1 MITLKHKKA
10 INTYETIL
18 IAKPENTED
27 DIVQNLIVI
36 YSNFLKE
43 NGAIQIYFQNK
54 GRHHLAYLVQ
64 KNSDG
69 IYIHSNYKGSGKIVK
84 QLEKY
89 IRFDE
94 KIIRHMT
101 INKNNMATA

>member
-36 YSNFLKE
+36 Y
-43 NGAIQIYFQNK
+43 
-54 GRHHLAYLVQ
+54 
-64 KNSDG
+64 
-69 IYIHSNYKGSGKIVK
+69 
-84 QLEKY
+84 
-89 IRFDE
+89 
-94 KIIRHMT
+94 
-101 INKNNMATA
+101 